1 MKYEIQAL
9 RSNDTWSLVSFHHLM
24 NVISSRWV
32 YKIKCHVSG
41 NIEHYKAR
49 LVAKGFNQQ
58 EGIDYS
64 KTFSH
69 VIK

>member
-1 MKYEIQAL
+1 
-9 RSNDTWSLVSFHHLM
+9 M
-24 NVISSRWV
+24 NVISSRKV
-32 YKIKCHVSG
+32 YKIKCHVNGS
-41 NIEHYKAR
+41 IEHYKAR
-49 LVAKGFNQQ
+49 LVARGFNQQ

>member
-1 MKYEIQAL
+1 
-9 RSNDTWSLVSFHHLM
+9 M
-24 NVISSRWV
+24 NVIGSRWV
-32 YKIKCHVSG
+32 YKVKCRANGST
-41 NIEHYKAR
+41 EHYKAR
-49 LVAKGFNQQ
+49 LVARGFNQQ